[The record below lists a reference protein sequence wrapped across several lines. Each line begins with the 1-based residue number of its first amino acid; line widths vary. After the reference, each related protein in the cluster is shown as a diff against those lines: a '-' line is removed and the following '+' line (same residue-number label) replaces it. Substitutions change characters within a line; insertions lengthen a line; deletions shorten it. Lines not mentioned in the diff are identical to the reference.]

1 MQENRKFDLI
11 IVGLGPVGAVV
22 ANLLAQFNIS
32 ILVIEKNEYI
42 HPTPRAIHFDGEI
55 MRIFQNIG
63 LANLI
68 KKISRPS
75 YQGMRFVDANDK
87 TLLVRKANKKIG
99 DQGWYNNWYFYQPDL
114 ENILRLGLNRF
125 NNVSVRLGETLI
137 KIKEFKNKTTLTT
150 KISHSNK
157 KVTYSGKWIIGCD
170 GAKSLISHKISNKV
184 KDLGFDEKWL
194 VIDLNIKKDTFKTK
208 KLPNYT
214 VQHCN
219 PIRPMTRCFINP
231 KKRRWEIK
239 ILPSDDLNKI
249 TQKKFLWSI
258 LSPWLT
264 SDDAEIERAQ
274 IYTFHSIIKKKW
286 RKNNLVIAGDSAHQS
301 PPFLGQGLCAGI
313 RDASSL
319 AWRLAAIIKGKT
331 DASLLDSYVN
341 ERKKHV
347 LEFIKLATRCGE
359 LINTGKK
366 SLIKKYF
373 NSSVKEN
380 KASFN
385 YPKPQL
391 GKGIWKHGKIPLG
404 QITPQFFFRKRL
416 LDDKAIYKFILLENC
431 NLKNYL
437 QNQDKKLLKEFE
449 IIIISANKE
458 IKNWLKTINAHVAL
472 IRPDRYLYGVA
483 NNYSETTKL
492 LNSLRYKLGPK

>member
-32 ILVIEKNEYI
+32 ILVIEKNKYI

-99 DQGWYNNWYFYQPDL
+99 DQGWYNNWYFFQPEL

-150 KISHSNK
+150 NNSCSNK

-194 VIDLNIKKDTFKTK
+194 VIDLNIKKDTFKTR

-249 TQKKFLWSI
+249 IQKKFLWSI
-258 LSPWLT
+258 LSPWL
-264 SDDAEIERAQ
+264 SPNEAEIERAQ
-274 IYTFHSIIKKKW
+274 IYTFHSIIKNKW

-319 AWRLAAIIKGKT
+319 AWRLGLIIRGK
-331 DASLLDSYVN
+331 ANSSILDTYMD

-347 LEFIKLATRCGE
+347 LEFIRLAVKCGE

-366 SLIKKYF
+366 ELIAKYF
-373 NSSVKEN
+373 KDDYSNTDIT
-380 KASFN
+380 FN

-391 GKGIWKHGKIPLG
+391 GKGIWKFGKVPLG
-404 QITPQFFFRKRL
+404 QITPQFFIKNNL
-416 LDDKAIYKFILLENC
+416 SDEKAIYKFILIENC
-431 NLKNYL
+431 KLKKDLKNS
-437 QNQDKKLLKEFE
+437 DKKLIEELE
-449 IIIISANKE
+449 IVIISANKE
-458 IKNWLKTINAHVAL
+458 ITRWLYSINSNVAL

-483 NNYSETTKL
+483 NDYTETIKL
-492 LNSLRYKLGPK
+492 LNNLKNRLKS

>member
-32 ILVIEKNEYI
+32 ILVIEKNKYI

-75 YQGMRFVDANDK
+75 YQGMRFVDANEK
-87 TLLVRKANKKIG
+87 TLLIRKANKKIG
-99 DQGWYNNWYFYQPDL
+99 DQGWYNNWYFFQPEL

-150 KISHSNK
+150 NISCSNK

-239 ILPSDDLNKI
+239 ILPKDDLKKI
-249 TQKKFLWSI
+249 LQKKFLWSI

-264 SDDAEIERAQ
+264 PDDAEIERAQ
-274 IYTFHSIIKKKW
+274 IYTFHSIIKNKW
-286 RKNNLVIAGDSAHQS
+286 RKNNMVIAGDSAHQS

-319 AWRLAAIIKGKT
+319 AWRLARIIKGGADNT
-331 DASLLDSYVN
+331 LLDSYAN

-366 SLIKKYF
+366 SLINKYF
-373 NSSVKEN
+373 NSSLIEN

-391 GKGIWKHGKIPLG
+391 GKGIWKYGKTPLG
-404 QITPQFFFRKRL
+404 QITPQFLFRNRL
-416 LDDKAIYKFILLENC
+416 LDEEAIYQFILLENC
-431 NLKNYL
+431 NLKNNL
-437 QNQDKKLLKEFE
+437 QNHDKKLLKEFE
-449 IIIISANKE
+449 IIIISANTA
-458 IKNWLKTINAHVAL
+458 IKSWLKTINANVAL
-472 IRPDRYLYGVA
+472 IRPDRYLYGFA
-483 NNYSETTKL
+483 NDYSETNKL
-492 LNSLRYKLGPK
+492 LNSLRKKLET

>member
-32 ILVIEKNEYI
+32 ILVIEKNKYI

-99 DQGWYNNWYFYQPDL
+99 DQGWYNNWYFFQPEL

-150 KISHSNK
+150 NISCSNK

-170 GAKSLISHKISNKV
+170 GTKSLISHNISNKV

-249 TQKKFLWSI
+249 IQKKFLWSI

-264 SDDAEIERAQ
+264 PDDAEIERAQ
-274 IYTFHSIIKKKW
+274 IYTFHSIIKNKW
-286 RKNNLVIAGDSAHQS
+286 RKNNMVIAGDSAHQS

-319 AWRLAAIIKGKT
+319 AWRLARIINGRA
-331 DASLLDSYVN
+331 DNSLLDSYTN

-366 SLIKKYF
+366 SLINKYF
-373 NSSVKEN
+373 NSSLKEN
-380 KASFN
+380 NASFN

-391 GKGIWKHGKIPLG
+391 GKGVWEYGKIPLG

-431 NLKNYL
+431 NLKNNL

-458 IKNWLKTINAHVAL
+458 IKSWLKTINAHVAL